1 MARPAGEAEHRQH
14 HQHLQLLLLERGE
27 GGLQLLLLGVVQEAV
42 GARPAVAAGC
52 FSGPAWL
59 PTDSSEPPSVV
70 GKSAAAGVVVVA
82 GQPVVVGVVVAVVV
96 GHLELPG

>member
-1 MARPAGEAEHRQH
+1 M
-14 HQHLQLLLLERGE
+14 
-27 GGLQLLLLGVVQEAV
+27 VQEAVGSV

-70 GKSAAAGVVVVA
+70 GKSAAAVVVAA
-82 GQPVVVGVVVAVVV
+82 GQPVVVVVVVAVVV